1 MYERIYEVLWK
12 FMDLR
17 TIIANVATV
26 WRETIVLKTFIF
38 ILNLRRL
45 SMYKMESLNRPN
57 YYFVPYVCVSVPN
70 LLCKEE
76 SVQNLR
82 ISVLC
87 TACVC
92 TWLLTIVFIHT
103 FSLLLY
109 LKTKNHWSTTD
120 RAALPLVKILDGP
133 PWLVEMASG
142 ALWLVNRQ
150 VAKPT
155 GKLFIYF
162 EILRTQSV
170 RFTVTARIN
179 YCMSMRSCQLLN
191 HTVLTQFIQ

>member
-82 ISVLC
+82 ISVVC

-133 PWLVEMASG
+133 PWLVEMAS
-142 ALWLVNRQ
+142 ALCDWS
-150 VAKPT
+150 T
-155 GKLFIYF
+155 GKL
-162 EILRTQSV
+162 QSRQV
-170 RFTVTARIN
+170 NCLFTLKFFAHSQCGSRLPSVSTNA
-179 YCMSMRSCQLLN
+179 CMSMRSCQLLN
-191 HTVLTQFIQ
+191 HTVLTQFL